1 MTLVL
6 LVGRGSEQATLYGLL
21 ERARAGR
28 GGALVVLGQA
38 GIGKSTLLEDLARSV
53 PPDVVQLATRG
64 LESESELP
72 FSGLADVLRPLLP
85 RLGELPSA
93 QRAALASA
101 LAVGEPRPVE
111 RFTVCE
117 GTRALLVEAAENDVL
132 LVVVDDFQWIDRS
145 SQEALLYTARRLE
158 HESVA
163 FVLAARDDDPRFAP
177 LAQLHVPGLP
187 PNAAEQLLERHA
199 PAPAVR
205 RTLVAACAGN
215 PLALLELPT
224 MLSSAQLRGRAPL
237 PEPLQT
243 GPSLELVLGR
253 RIAELS
259 ERTRHALLVA
269 AALDTDELVGVADAL
284 AITGLGLE
292 ELEEAELS
300 GIVTVDSA
308 TVRFR
313 HPLLRSAA
321 YYGATPAARRAAHE
335 AIAGALAAGG
345 ARRAWH
351 LAASTTVPNEAV
363 ARLLE
368 DAGVVAERRSGYP
381 EAARALER
389 AAELS
394 PEAEDVGQRLLGA
407 ARTRWLAGDDAR
419 ALELTERALAGV
431 EDPLLRADL
440 EHLRGRIILHSAP
453 TAAAFDRLLRAAEA
467 VEALDPGRAALMF
480 LDAAISSVLV
490 EATREAEPLA
500 KRAQNAAR
508 RGRGR
513 LPPAAELLLLHD
525 TDLAPDAVPGAMLPP
540 LAPLLEHAENLSLG
554 DRLVGIAAGA
564 SYVGEEYGNTRIL
577 LERIAE
583 VARRASAG
591 GLLAQALTQLA
602 LLDYRTSRWA
612 AGAAHA
618 EEAFTLAE
626 QTGRPLEAVRALAY
640 LARIEAAQGREELC
654 REHAARAW
662 ELAAG
667 TGVEAVADWHASVAL
682 GLLELGLGRP
692 ELAVEHLERPAGDV
706 DRGTLATG
714 VFRAAG
720 DLFEAYL
727 RAGDEP
733 KARRLLDEFERRAR
747 ELERPWALAVAARC
761 RGLLADDGDVDR
773 HFREALRLHEPID
786 VPFDEAR
793 TRLSYGQRLR
803 RARRRVEARGELRKA
818 LAGFER
824 LGARLWVDLTRAELA
839 ASGERS
845 RARDAVGEELTAQE
859 LQVALLVAGGATNR
873 EAGASLFVSPKT
885 IEAHLGSI
893 YRKLGLRS
901 RTELAGRFA
910 VNSAP

>member
-1 MTLVL
+1 ML
-6 LVGRGSEQATLYGLL
+6 LVGRRSERATLHGLL
-21 ERARAGR
+21 ERARAGS
-28 GGALVVLGQA
+28 GGALVVLGEA
-38 GIGKSTLLEDLARSV
+38 GIGKSTLLDDLTRAAA
-53 PPDVVQLATRG
+53 PDVVQLAARG

-72 FSGLADVLRPLLP
+72 FSGLSDVLRPLLP
-85 RLGELPSA
+85 LLGELPSA

-101 LAVGEPRPVE
+101 LAIGEPRAVE

-117 GTRALLVEAAENDVL
+117 ATRALLVDAADDAVL

-145 SQEALLYTARRLE
+145 SQEALLYAARRLE

-163 FVLAARDDDPRFAP
+163 LVLAAREEDGRYPA
-177 LAQLHVPGLP
+177 LAQIHLSGLP
-187 PNAAEQLLERHA
+187 PAAAEQLLERHA

-215 PLALLELPT
+215 PLALLELPA
-224 MLSSAQLRGRAPL
+224 MLSAAQLQGRAPL
-237 PEPLQT
+237 AEPLEP

-259 ERTRHALLVA
+259 EPSRHALLVA
-269 AALDTDELVGVADAL
+269 AALDTDELVSVAGAL
-284 AITGLGLE
+284 AATGLELGA
-292 ELEEAELS
+292 LEEAELA
-300 GIVTVDSA
+300 GIVAVDPTA
-308 TVRFR
+308 VRFR

-321 YYGATPAARRAAHE
+321 YYAASPAARRAAHE
-335 AIAGALAAGG
+335 AIARALAVDSV
-345 ARRAWH
+345 RRAWH
-351 LAASTTVPNEAV
+351 LAASTTVPDEAV

-368 DAGVVAERRSGYP
+368 DAGVIAQQRSGYA
-381 EAARALER
+381 EAAGALER

-394 PEAEDVGQRLLGA
+394 PEGDERARRLLGA
-407 ARTRWLAGDDAR
+407 AQTRWLAGDDAR
-419 ALELTERALAGV
+419 TLELTERALGDTG
-431 EDPLLRADL
+431 DPLLRADL
-440 EHLRGRIILHSAP
+440 EHLRGRVVLHSAP
-453 TAAAFDRLLRAAEA
+453 TAAAFGRLLRAAE
-467 VEALDPGRAALMF
+467 VIEPVDPGRAALMF

-490 EATREAEPLA
+490 EATREAAPLA
-500 KRAQNAAR
+500 RRAQSAAR
-508 RGRGR
+508 QAMGQ

-525 TDLAPDAVPGAMLPP
+525 TDLAPDAVPAAMLPP
-540 LAPLLEHAENLSLG
+540 LAPLLEHAENLSLA
-554 DRLVGIAAGA
+554 DRLIGIAAGA
-564 SYVGEEYGNTRIL
+564 SYVGEENEDTRLL
-577 LERIAE
+577 LERIEEA
-583 VARRASAG
+583 ARRASAG

-640 LARIEAAQGREELC
+640 LARIEAAQGREERC
-654 REHAARAW
+654 RGHAARAW

-667 TGVEAVADWHASVAL
+667 TGVEAVADWHANVAL

-692 ELAVEHLERPAGDV
+692 ELAVEHLERPAGDI

-727 RAGDEP
+727 RSGDGP
-733 KARRLLDEFERRAR
+733 KARRLLEEFEHRAR
-747 ELERPWALAVAARC
+747 ELERTWALAVAARC
-761 RGLLADDGDVDR
+761 RGLLAADDDVDG
-773 HFREALRLHEPID
+773 HFREALRLHERVD

-793 TRLSYGQRLR
+793 TRLCYGERLR
-803 RARRRVEARGELRKA
+803 RARRRVEARAELLEA

-824 LGARLWVDLTRAELA
+824 LGAALWIDRARAELA
-839 ASGERS
+839 ASGEH
-845 RARDAVGEELTAQE
+845 ARRRDSGGEELTAQE

-873 EAGASLFVSPKT
+873 EAATSLFVSPKT

-901 RTELAGRFA
+901 RSELAGRYA
-910 VNSAP
+910 VSSVP